1 MLHMY
6 DSLAAMGA
14 NRIYMVTGL
23 ARRNPTVHV
32 FSTISHRQILARAS
46 SNALQ
51 SNDGSVTDG
60 GISKTVI
67 GIFVEELL
75 SEESLDNVVFIVP
88 VQYLRHWLCRFCIR
102 GLWAFLPII
111 LTRNRELAVHAWSIP
126 MSCG

>member
-1 MLHMY
+1 MY

-32 FSTISHRQILARAS
+32 FSTISYRQILAGAS

-88 VQYLRHWLCRFCIR
+88 V
-102 GLWAFLPII
+102 
-111 LTRNRELAVHAWSIP
+111 
-126 MSCG
+126 